1 MEFITN
7 MDPLL
12 LGLIV
17 GLFTV
22 AMLFSGI
29 PIAFGLCFTSLVFLF
44 LAEGF
49 QILNVYA
56 ETFYAG
62 LNSFVLLSIPMF
74 ILDGD
79 GCSQFSCR

>member
-7 MDPLL
+7 MDPLM

-44 LAEGF
+44 LAEG
-49 QILNVYA
+49 
-56 ETFYAG
+56 
-62 LNSFVLLSIPMF
+62 LSLIH
-74 ILDGD
+74 I
-79 GCSQFSCR
+79 